1 MRSLSLIGKIYVI
14 KTLVLPQLIYL
25 FSVLCIRIPRS
36 FYQKLNTIF
45 FKFIWNG
52 GKDRVQRKVMCND
65 YNQAG
70 LRIIDPLTFAT
81 AQKMMWVKNVLDENF
96 DAPWKHIELACLE
109 KFNQDVL
116 LLWKSYAPESVL
128 KSLGNIQLAE
138 SLRSWYLYREEATK
152 EFYDHKFSELSAC
165 QSLWYNR
172 LIRSKSKPYFFYA
185 SWYDKNVF
193 TISDL
198 FNPPFPGHK
207 LFE

>member
-1 MRSLSLIGKIYVI
+1 M
-14 KTLVLPQLIYL
+14 
-25 FSVLCIRIPRS
+25 
-36 FYQKLNTIF
+36 
-45 FKFIWNG
+45 
-52 GKDRVQRKVMCND
+52 
-65 YNQAG
+65 
-70 LRIIDPLTFAT
+70 
-81 AQKMMWVKNVLDENF
+81 
-96 DAPWKHIELACLE
+96 E

-165 QSLWYNR
+165 QLLWYNR

-207 LFE
+207 LFEELVLDFGISSADRRKFNFLIKCMPEEWMENFEVDIVGVHETIVHKMLNTKKSS